1 MHCCVTESPEIM
13 RVLGGLLLLAV
24 PTVAF
29 LPSQP
34 MSNRLASC
42 TRLSMVAAG
51 DVLPEKMEG
60 FTVSK

>member
-1 MHCCVTESPEIM
+1 M

-34 MSNRLASC
+34 ISNRLASC